1 MIDLVN
7 SYWPTPYYIIVFL
20 FVKREREGA
29 SGCPMGSAFGLILT
43 QSASV
48 GLDVR
53 IQ

>member
-43 QSASV
+43 QSARV

-53 IQ
+53 I

>member
-7 SYWPTPYYIIVFL
+7 SYWPTPYYITLFL
-20 FVKREREGA
+20 FVKRGREGA
-29 SGCPMGSAFGLILT
+29 SGCPMICLIRWSAS

-53 IQ
+53 I